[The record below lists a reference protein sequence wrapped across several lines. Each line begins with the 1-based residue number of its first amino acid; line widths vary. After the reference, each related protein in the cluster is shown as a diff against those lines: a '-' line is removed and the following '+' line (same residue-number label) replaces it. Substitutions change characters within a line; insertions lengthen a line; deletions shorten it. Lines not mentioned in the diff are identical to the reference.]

1 MSVHNDPRRAEFG
14 YERPKFGHHAIFD
27 AALRRK
33 QDALAEQSAIGNHL
47 ADMLLA
53 GNIPDTHWRA
63 AYAEKRAAAEY
74 AAAVYEVEAAKVRA
88 A

>member
-1 MSVHNDPRRAEFG
+1 MKHNDPKRPEFG
-14 YERPKFGHHAIFD
+14 YERPAHGYHSCFD

-33 QDALAEQSAIGNHL
+33 HDAQAEQSAIGNHL
-47 ADMLLA
+47 ADMLLD
-53 GNIPDTHWRA
+53 GSTPDEHWLA
-63 AYAEKRAAAEY
+63 VYAQKRAEGEY